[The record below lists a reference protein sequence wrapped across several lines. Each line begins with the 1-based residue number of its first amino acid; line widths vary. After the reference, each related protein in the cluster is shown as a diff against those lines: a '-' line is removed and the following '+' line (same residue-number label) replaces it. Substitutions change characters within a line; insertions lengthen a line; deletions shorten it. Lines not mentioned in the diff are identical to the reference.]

1 VLAVFVRDHSS
12 YFPVVAARS
21 DVVRSDLPGTM
32 AASLLPV
39 VVIIM
44 SSNVALNN
52 DDRDD
57 NGLSRQIR
65 SSYMNKINKHTIRLQ
80 Y

>member
-12 YFPVVAARS
+12 YPEKSVVAARG

-39 VVIIM
+39 IIV
-44 SSNVALNN
+44 SSNAALNN
-52 DDRDD
+52 DDSDD
-57 NGLSRQIR
+57 KVVSRQ
-65 SSYMNKINKHTIRLQ
+65 M
-80 Y
+80 